1 MDAQLA
7 LYVVI
12 ALVLLLLVSLI
23 VNIKLYITLK
33 KRKESDDLLIRS
45 AYFNPVTDLPNRPNI
60 ELVIN
65 EQIDRALRHN
75 QSFLLTV
82 IKVINYHD
90 VKAKSEE
97 LADEFMLEAS
107 DRLLSSIR
115 DEDIVGHITDDGFV
129 IVFNEYLD
137 EENYDIIIERI
148 KKAFKEHPHI
158 HTKYHL
164 VYNISFGHTK
174 YPNDGTD
181 AKLLIDRATSN
192 ALK

>member
-1 MDAQLA
+1 MNGQLLVAVLA
-7 LYVVI
+7 LILFISFVVN
-12 ALVLLLLVSLI
+12 V
-23 VNIKLYITLK
+23 KLFINFK
-33 KRKESDDLLIRS
+33 RRKENDDLLIRC
-45 AYFNPVTDLPNRPNI
+45 AYFNPVTDLPNRQNI

-82 IKVINYHD
+82 VKITNYHD

-97 LADEFMLEAS
+97 LGDAFMLEAS
-107 DRLLSSIR
+107 ERLLACIR
-115 DEDIVGHITDDGFV
+115 DEDIVAHTTDDGFV

-137 EENYDIIIERI
+137 EENYDIIIKRI
-148 KKAFKEHPHI
+148 KKTFKEHPHI

-164 VYNISFGHTK
+164 SYNISFGHTK

-181 AKLLIDRATSN
+181 AKLLIERATSN